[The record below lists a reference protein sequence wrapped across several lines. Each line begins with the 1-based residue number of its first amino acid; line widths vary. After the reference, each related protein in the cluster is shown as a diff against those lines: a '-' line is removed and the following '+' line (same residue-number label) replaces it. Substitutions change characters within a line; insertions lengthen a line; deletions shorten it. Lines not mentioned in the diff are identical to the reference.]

1 MRVNDRVICVDD
13 SILAEVMPTIVRY
26 YKNWVSRDQ
35 IYTVRQVVDNDG
47 IVDGVLLEEIRN
59 EPIYIEL
66 IDKKQEP
73 AFGMFR
79 FRLLQEDAMME
90 SIEHYVEML

>member
-1 MRVNDRVICVDD
+1 MQQGSRVICVDD
-13 SILAEVMPTIVRY
+13 TIRGEVMPTIIKY
-26 YKNWVSRDQ
+26 YKNWVQRDK
-35 IYTVRQVVDNDG
+35 IYTIREIVDNDN
-47 IVDGVLLEEIRN
+47 IVQGVLLNEIRN

-79 FRLLQEDAMME
+79 FRLLQETGHMAE
-90 SIEHYVEML
+90 VEHYVEMI

>member
-1 MRVNDRVICVDD
+1 MQRGDKVICVDD
-13 SILAEVMPTIVRY
+13 LIKPEVMPTIVKY
-26 YKNWVSRDQ
+26 YKNWVQRDR
-35 IYTVRQVVDNDG
+35 IYTVREVVDNDG
-47 IVDGVLLEEIRN
+47 IVDGVLLVELRN

-79 FRLLQEDAMME
+79 FRLLQETGHMAE
-90 SIEHYVEML
+90 VEHYVEMI